1 MKYLEELGARITK
14 LHKTI
19 SLQQNAW
26 MSPYIE
32 FNNNNRKAATNNF
45 QRDLFKL
52 VNNSI
57 FGKICEQV
65 NNRIKLKLIT
75 GHDRAIKWFSKI
87 HLKHSRCIDGLHLI
101 EMFKQKVLYDKP
113 SYIGTS
119 VLDLSNLY
127 MMRFHY
133 EVIHKNLEGSYN
145 LI

>member
-119 VLDLSNLY
+119 VLDLSNLH

>member
-119 VLDLSNLY
+119 VLDLSTLH
-127 MMRFHY
+127 MMWFHY

>member
-87 HLKHSRCIDGLHLI
+87 HLKHSRCIYGLHLI

-119 VLDLSNLY
+119 VLDLSNLH